1 MAEFLA
7 GASKQREAVL
17 NPHLTLMQ
25 EPQAHC
31 ILPHAHKPSGAIN
44 GVQDPMEALRAPL
57 GRPAVYKF
65 QHLFLCAAMRFP
77 FYNWPRQRHAWPKFV
92 LLLA

>member
-1 MAEFLA
+1 MARFLA

-17 NPHLTLMQ
+17 NPHLPLMQ

-44 GVQDPMEALRAPL
+44 GVQDPMEALGTPL
-57 GRPAVYKF
+57 GPPAVYEY
-65 QHLFLCAAMRFP
+65 QHVFLCATVRVS
-77 FYNWPRQRHAWPKFV
+77 FYDWPR
-92 LLLA
+92 